1 MLKLIPSDHID
12 PVDTHAP
19 GDALSVGLDILEY
32 LAATASPKGVP
43 EIAGQIQV
51 SPPQIMQ
58 AIEALE
64 NLGYVADGE
73 EPGTYVVTSRL
84 YELGVNAPFIQCL
97 IDRARPI
104 LQALSDDIR
113 QSCNLAI
120 PFGRH
125 LTVVLQTQSPGAFSI
140 NVPEGFRYDSPAS
153 APAIACF
160 GLTRSPVQ
168 AKNVLD
174 GVLDLSCPIYDEGT
188 VTAVVTIPYIRT
200 VESPSVEACTHAL
213 QEAAVTLSGGQT
225 ASISRLAVLY
235 G

>member
-1 MLKLIPSDHID
+1 MLKPIPSDRFDLIE
-12 PVDTHAP
+12 THSP
-19 GDALSVGLDILEY
+19 GDALSLGLDILEC
-32 LAATASPKGVP
+32 LAADASAKSVP
-43 EIAGQIQV
+43 EIAGQLHV
-51 SPPQIMQ
+51 SPLQTLQ
-58 AIEALE
+58 AVKALE

-73 EPGTYVVTSRL
+73 EPGTYAVTSRL
-84 YELGVNAPFIQCL
+84 YELGVNAPFIQRL

-104 LQALSDDIR
+104 MQALSDEVR

-125 LTVVLQTQSPGAFSI
+125 LTVVLQTQSPSAFSI
-140 NVPEGFRYDSPAS
+140 NVPEGFRYESPAS

-160 GLTRSPVQ
+160 ALTRSPVQ

-174 GVLDLSCPIYDEGT
+174 GVLDLSCPIFDEGT
-188 VTAVVTIPYIRT
+188 VTAVLTVPYIRT
-200 VESPSVEACTHAL
+200 VESPSVEACTQAL
-213 QEAAVTLSGGQT
+213 QQAAITLSGGQT